1 MRSVT
6 CERLTPC
13 GRLPVPADV
22 TRIAHAGSRS
32 ATGGIT
38 LVETLVTIVLL
49 AMLASVGT
57 GALVGAATGGERA
70 RSVASVRR
78 ADALARSLA
87 RAERPV
93 ELRMTHGGTTIETWL
108 SADAEG
114 AEPMRPE
121 WQVDLPTGSTV
132 SFHGLSDGS
141 ERGSIAIDRS
151 GRSEDGTYLL
161 RMPSG
166 DVTLDV
172 AGRTGQLAERR
183 EGTP

>member
-1 MRSVT
+1 MSHTVHS
-6 CERLTPC
+6 
-13 GRLPVPADV
+13 PAFA
-22 TRIAHAGSRS
+22 TSSR
-32 ATGGIT
+32 GMT
-38 LVETLVTIVLL
+38 LVEVLVTIVLL

-57 GALVGAATGGERA
+57 GALMGAATGGERA
-70 RSVASVRR
+70 RSIASVRR

-93 ELRMTHGGTTIETWL
+93 ELRLTHGGTTIETWL
-108 SADAEG
+108 SADADG

-121 WQVDLPTGSTV
+121 WQLDLPTDSTV
-132 SFHGLSDGS
+132 SFHGASDGS

-166 DVTLDV
+166 DVSLDL
-172 AGRTGQLAERR
+172 AGRTGQLVERR

>member
-1 MRSVT
+1 MRSVS
-6 CERLTPC
+6 CERMLPS
-13 GRLPVPADV
+13 GRPRTSVDV
-22 TRIAHAGSRS
+22 TRIARPGIRG
-32 ATGGIT
+32 ATRGMT

-57 GALVGAATGGERA
+57 GALVGAASGGERV
-70 RSVASVRR
+70 RSIASVRR

-93 ELRMTHGGTTIETWL
+93 ELRWTHGGTTIETWL

-114 AEPMRPE
+114 TEPIRPE
-121 WQVDLPTGSTV
+121 WQVDLPRGSTV
-132 SFHGLSDGS
+132 SFHGAGDGS
-141 ERGSIAIDRS
+141 ERTSIAIDRS

-166 DVTLDV
+166 DVTLDL
-172 AGRTGQLAERR
+172 AGRTGQLVERR
-183 EGTP
+183 EETP